1 MNALFVVLRID
12 LLVVDREPLKMNDSI
27 QFPVFGPE
35 LVLVKAHRVAQ
46 SNRLGDGMRIMPLH

>member
-12 LLVVDREPLKMNDSI
+12 LLVIDREPLKMNDSI

-35 LVLVKAHRVAQ
+35 LVLVKAQRVCAV
-46 SNRLGDGMRIMPLH
+46 